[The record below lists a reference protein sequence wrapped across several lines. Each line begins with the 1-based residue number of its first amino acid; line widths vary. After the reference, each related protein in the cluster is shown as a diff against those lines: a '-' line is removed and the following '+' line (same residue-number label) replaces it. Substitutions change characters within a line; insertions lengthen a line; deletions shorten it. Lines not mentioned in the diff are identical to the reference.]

1 MTHRYIGHGTY
12 RTLEAEEPRLGA
24 RQVSPLTPRPE
35 MGGSRVSTRSTTRN
49 GEQEQVPG
57 LLALK
62 GGKHG
67 KPRVGLYS
75 EVEPYAQTDRPSIPN
90 SFPTLRRTLPAWNLG
105 PGNWETPRPGPQR
118 QRGRWEWSGLV
129 PRLREGS

>member
-1 MTHRYIGHGTY
+1 
-12 RTLEAEEPRLGA
+12 
-24 RQVSPLTPRPE
+24 

-67 KPRVGLYS
+67 KPRVGQYS
-75 EVEPYAQTDRPSIPN
+75 EVEPYAQTARPSHTKF
-90 SFPTLRRTLPAWNLG
+90 FPHSAEDAAGLESGTRELGDTEAWAAA
-105 PGNWETPRPGPQR
+105 R
-118 QRGRWEWSGLV
+118 QRGRWEWAGLV